1 MDTQTVL
8 NIVLSAAMVIL
19 SIKNFSLSS
28 KKDTQ
33 RESQEMTEIRVKLSQ
48 VMDLMR
54 DLQKDVRTSTADFRA
69 LSDRVLIIEER
80 LSATIESLEKMKGE
94 KHGKRKKSYCTAA
107 QMALMGALGFRSR
120 SCLDN
125 YERSW
130 YYGKN
135 RDRRDCI

>member
-80 LSATIESLEKMKGE
+80 LSATIESLEKMKEE
-94 KHGKRKKSYCTAA
+94 KHVK
-107 QMALMGALGFRSR
+107 
-120 SCLDN
+120 
-125 YERSW
+125 
-130 YYGKN
+130 
-135 RDRRDCI
+135 